1 MWTYFGFLLLFFLPL
16 IDSKE
21 EYDMFTSSTK
31 CYMLHDELTKLI
43 NKLNICIAEEENR
56 LQKLKQWVNNY
67 QMMAVNAKKDFV
79 ENPLQRDNDQENDDK
94 DVTQLKERLKARQR
108 YYSKL
113 QVVPYEKLCRGEE
126 FVAQSIRD
134 KLVCRY
140 SPGHHPYLII
150 GPVKEEEVYLQPR
163 IVIYHDFVSDKQ
175 IKTIHEL
182 ARPLLKPST
191 VADNS
196 TATAT
201 ANYRVSMTAWLHK
214 SWHTDV
220 AAIYKRT
227 HELTGLN
234 MDSAEDMGVNNYG
247 IGGWYT
253 SHFDFLKMNND
264 RIATMLIYETNVEQG
279 GATVFPHLGIS
290 ISPKKGS
297 AAFWFNLLQNGKG
310 DEMTMHAAC
319 PVLSGTKWVS
329 NIWIHERGQE
339 KNRPCS
345 TNPFV

>member
-1 MWTYFGFLLLFFLPL
+1 MRLLQHLLSVVLLLTISREADCHVNSRICPVGH
-16 IDSKE
+16 E
-21 EYDMFTSSTK
+21 HTHRNSS
-31 CYMLHDELTKLI
+31 
-43 NKLNICIAEEENR
+43 ICPVGQYH
-56 LQKLKQWVNNY
+56 L
-67 QMMAVNAKKDFV
+67 AKKMMTM
-79 ENPLQRDNDQENDDK
+79 
-94 DVTQLKERLKARQR
+94 VTQLKERLKARQMD
-108 YYSKL
+108 YSKL
-113 QVVPYEKLCRGEE
+113 QVPYEKLCRGEE
-126 FVAQSIRD
+126 FVAQSIRN

-253 SHFDFLKMNND
+253 SHHDLLRMDND